1 MRGDPVKTGSSTK
14 RESTMK
20 GLYFVTDRG
29 LCGAKPLTD
38 VVLQAIRGGAVC
50 VQLREKDVSTRFFVE
65 EARRIKALMAPF
77 RVPLIIN
84 DRLDVALAVD
94 ADGVHVGQ
102 SDMPY
107 DIARKLMGP
116 KAIIGLSVE
125 TWEDVERAQ
134 GLDCDYLGVSPVFAT
149 PTKTD
154 TKEPWG
160 LEGLARIRA
169 FSRHPLVGIG
179 GLNAEN
185 AEAVVMAGADGVAVV
200 SAICAVADPYAASR
214 ELSHIITSAL
224 ARRSDYGP
232 EA

>member
-1 MRGDPVKTGSSTK
+1 MEQAK
-14 RESTMK
+14 MK

-29 LCGAKPLTD
+29 LCGARPLAE

-50 VQLREKDVSTRFFVE
+50 VQLREKEVSTRFFIE
-65 EARRIKALMAPF
+65 EAGRIKTLMADF
-77 RVPLIIN
+77 GVPLIIN
-84 DRLDVALAVD
+84 DRLDVALAVG

-107 DIARKLMGP
+107 DIARKLMGQ
-116 KAIIGLSVE
+116 KAIVGLSVE

-154 TKEPWG
+154 TKKPWG

-169 FSRHPLVGIG
+169 FSRHPLVAIG
-179 GLNAEN
+179 GLNAGN
-185 AEAVVMAGADGVAVV
+185 AEAAVMAGADCIAVV
-200 SAICAVADPYAASR
+200 SAICAAADPYTTAR
-214 ELSHIITSAL
+214 ELSDIITSAL
-224 ARRSDYGP
+224 ASRNDR
-232 EA
+232 